1 MVEVSWSHL
10 MELTGEHR
18 DGDKRAKAGAGCMGA
33 CLSLATDSTFW
44 CHHSCYSI
52 TPCPKIEKRYNGDKT
67 AVKQKIN
74 YKYIL
79 VCLLSL
85 KKAIQPK
92 CCLFFPLPSHTC
104 SSLVP
109 NFSGRRLIDKSLLL
123 FIFTTSSEMQTKLK
137 MSVSVNSCMGTVVRA
152 RRL

>member
-1 MVEVSWSHL
+1 MVTKGQRQVLAAWVPAFPWL
-10 MELTGEHR
+10 LT
-18 DGDKRAKAGAGCMGA
+18 APFGAIIA
-33 CLSLATDSTFW
+33 ATAF
-44 CHHSCYSI
+44 I

-85 KKAIQPK
+85 KKTIQPK